1 VTSVLLYGCVV
12 YACLSN
18 IETTL
23 DPKNAV
29 FSKAEAFAR
38 KMLRWVFDIEYD
50 TRKSVMY
57 VISN

>member
-1 VTSVLLYGCVV
+1 LYGCII

-23 DPKNAV
+23 DPTNVV
-29 FSKAEAFAR
+29 FSKAEVLAR
-38 KMLRWVFDIEYD
+38 KMLRWTFGMEKD
-50 TRKSVMY
+50 TRKSIIY